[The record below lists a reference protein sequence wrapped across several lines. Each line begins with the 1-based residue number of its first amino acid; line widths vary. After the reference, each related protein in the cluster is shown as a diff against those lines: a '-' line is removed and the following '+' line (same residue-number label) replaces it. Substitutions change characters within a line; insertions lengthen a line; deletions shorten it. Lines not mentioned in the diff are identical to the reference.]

1 MRFFIL
7 CCLLALLN
15 YNKFA
20 YAIDDLAVNIK
31 VDVTDQDASIAQQ
44 KALAGATRAAV
55 IEAVKRISDQNGVNK
70 FSDMND
76 DQIVNFIK
84 ETSVSDEKTSANRYI
99 ANLHL
104 IVNTDLLQT
113 YMNERKINISEQI
126 NPVITIIPVFSE
138 FDNDTPKLWELD
150 NLWRQAWD
158 NYTLPG
164 TPIINIIKDTTVNIS
179 ALSAKQ
185 AYNNDIPA
193 LEEIKSLTNADDVY
207 VLAASYNGIEG
218 LNIEISSLSGYH
230 DKQFIEGV
238 KSSGN
243 ELFNKAIEQIIPI
256 LKEQADLLNSGSAQS
271 SEEITVLFPFT
282 ELGDWVAAEQK
293 IKSLNEVTDL
303 QIQAFSPGK
312 AQFVVHYNGNKDD
325 LIHAIQ
331 AAGYNLEDSGNYM
344 ILNYIGD

>member
-158 NYTLPG
+158 N
-164 TPIINIIKDTTVNIS
+164 
-179 ALSAKQ
+179 
-185 AYNNDIPA
+185 
-193 LEEIKSLTNADDVY
+193 DDVY